1 MSRPPSP
8 LRHAFRRAG
17 RLAGRWLAGAVLL
30 PALAGGAA
38 HAAETLKLRVVGGLA
53 GISQYQRL
61 ELPFWSRRISE
72 LSGGRIEA
80 VVNPF
85 DRAGLRGQDMLNLM
99 RLGVVP
105 FGTSI
110 LAMSAQE
117 EPELDGID
125 LPLLA
130 PDIQSLRRSV
140 ASMRSHVETLL
151 AERYKLKVLGVYS
164 YPAQVLFCA
173 KPFAGLADLAGRR
186 VRTAT
191 LNQAELLEGLG
202 AAPVIIPFAEM
213 VPSVRAGVVDCAVTG
228 TLSGNEIGL
237 DEVTTHLH
245 PMALSWGVA
254 VFAVNL
260 DVWRSI
266 PTDLQEVISRG
277 VAELEADI
285 WASAERD
292 TGMGIACNVGR
303 ADCAGGRRGRM
314 TLVKSGEQD
323 EEVRLRLLRE
333 VVLPRWVDRC
343 GPACVELWNGRQ
355 ASWSGIRLTADG
367 KAAPLSPRDA
377 SSTPASTRR

>member
-1 MSRPPSP
+1 MRP
-8 LRHAFRRAG
+8 LHRLGALHRARG
-17 RLAGRWLAGAVLL
+17 WAGRWLAGLALL
-30 PALAGGAA
+30 PALACGAA
-38 HAAETLKLRVVGGLA
+38 NGAETLKLRVVGGLA

-80 VVNPF
+80 AVNPF

-254 VFAVNL
+254 VFAANL

-266 PTDLQEVISRG
+266 PGDLQDVIARG

-292 TGMGIACNVGR
+292 TGMGIACNVGQP
-303 ADCAGGRRGRM
+303 DCAGGKRGRM
-314 TLVKSGEQD
+314 TLVKSGQQD

-343 GPACVELWNGRQ
+343 GPACIELWNGRQ
-355 ASWSGIRLTADG
+355 ASWSGIRLAADG
-367 KAAPLSPRDA
+367 KPARHVPQDAGSAPAAA
-377 SSTPASTRR
+377 SR

>member
-1 MSRPPSP
+1 MSVHP
-8 LRHAFRRAG
+8 LQRLGALHRA
-17 RLAGRWLAGAVLL
+17 RVWAGRWLAGLAIL
-30 PALAGGAA
+30 PALACGAA

-53 GISQYQRL
+53 GVTQYQRL
-61 ELPFWSRRISE
+61 EAPFWSQRIHE

-80 VVNPF
+80 AINPF

-130 PDIQSLRRSV
+130 PDMPSLRQSV
-140 ASMRSHVETLL
+140 AAMRSHVEKLL
-151 AERYKLKVLGVYS
+151 ADRYRVKVLGVYI
-164 YPAQVLFCA
+164 YPSQVLYCSR
-173 KPFAGLADLAGRR
+173 PVAGLADLAGRR
-186 VRTAT
+186 VRTAS
-191 LNQAELLEGLG
+191 LNQSELMEALG

-213 VPSVRAGVVDCAVTG
+213 VPAVRAGVVDCAVTG
-228 TLSGNEIGL
+228 TLSGNEVGL
-237 DEVTTHLH
+237 HEVTTHLH
-245 PMALSWGVA
+245 PMALGWGVA
-254 VFAVNL
+254 VFAANL

-266 PTDLQEVISRG
+266 PADLQGVIARG

-292 TGMGIACNVGR
+292 TGMGIACNVG
-303 ADCAGGRRGRM
+303 APDCAGGKRGRM
-314 TLVKSGEQD
+314 TLVRPGQQD
-323 EEVRLRLLRE
+323 EDTRRRLLHE

-343 GPACVELWNGRQ
+343 GASCVDLWNSRH
-355 ASWSGIRLTADG
+355 APWSGIRLAADG
-367 KAAPLSPRDA
+367 KPARHVAPDAGSAPLPR
-377 SSTPASTRR
+377 